1 MSSILV
7 TTQLIKRENTNT
19 FMINSNKIMNNEPD
33 IPVAYALAVDAP
45 VPSEAHPSNASV
57 TLPISKAK
65 NDMSERATRLLIDQ
79 GFSRGLAAA
88 LAINTIAF
96 PLRIW
101 VIDNSG
107 SMASNDGSRLVE
119 TSKKN
124 HMQYVQCTR
133 WNELQETV
141 KYHAEMAALL
151 KAPTVF
157 RLLNDPGAI
166 HGPQQFSVA
175 KRGDDQ
181 IQEDLQIAFKCMDSA
196 PTGLT
201 PLTQHVQEIRQN
213 IVELQPELQRN
224 GTKVAIVLATDGLPT
239 SSDHR
244 QSSSAELEFV
254 QALKSLEGLPV
265 WVVIRLCTDD
275 ESVVEFYN
283 DLDSQLEY
291 SLEVLDDFENE
302 AKEIYKY
309 NKFLNY
315 ALPLHRCREMGYNH
329 RIFDFLDERELS
341 KDELVDLFVLLFG
354 QEQMAGVP
362 SPHADW
368 KGFCLAI
375 KRIADKEE
383 WHWNPMKRKVQPWV
397 DVKKLHKAYGT
408 KAGCSIM

>member
-1 MSSILV
+1 
-7 TTQLIKRENTNT
+7 
-19 FMINSNKIMNNEPD
+19 MINSNKIMNNEPD

-254 QALKSLEGLPV
+254 QALKLLEGLPV

-283 DLDSQLEY
+283 DLDSQLVRPVNNVAFT
-291 SLEVLDDFENE
+291 L
-302 AKEIYKY
+302 
-309 NKFLNY
+309 
-315 ALPLHRCREMGYNH
+315 
-329 RIFDFLDERELS
+329 
-341 KDELVDLFVLLFG
+341 
-354 QEQMAGVP
+354 
-362 SPHADW
+362 
-368 KGFCLAI
+368 
-375 KRIADKEE
+375 
-383 WHWNPMKRKVQPWV
+383 
-397 DVKKLHKAYGT
+397 
-408 KAGCSIM
+408 

>member
-1 MSSILV
+1 
-7 TTQLIKRENTNT
+7 
-19 FMINSNKIMNNEPD
+19 MINSNKIMNNEPD

-175 KRGDDQ
+175 KGGDDQ

-254 QALKSLEGLPV
+254 QALKLLEGLPV

>member
-1 MSSILV
+1 
-7 TTQLIKRENTNT
+7 
-19 FMINSNKIMNNEPD
+19 MINSNKIMNNEPD

-175 KRGDDQ
+175 KGGDDQ

>member
-1 MSSILV
+1 
-7 TTQLIKRENTNT
+7 
-19 FMINSNKIMNNEPD
+19 
-33 IPVAYALAVDAP
+33 
-45 VPSEAHPSNASV
+45 
-57 TLPISKAK
+57 
-65 NDMSERATRLLIDQ
+65 
-79 GFSRGLAAA
+79 
-88 LAINTIAF
+88 
-96 PLRIW
+96 
-101 VIDNSG
+101 
-107 SMASNDGSRLVE
+107 MASNDGSRLVE

>member
-1 MSSILV
+1 
-7 TTQLIKRENTNT
+7 
-19 FMINSNKIMNNEPD
+19 MINSNKIMNNEPD